1 MPVQARCE
9 RGTRKNN
16 ACALPQR
23 NAVAREP
30 VPNNSMQ
37 PEQSSSGQ
45 REEGGGWARG
55 LPVGA
60 AHLQRGRAGGARSEG
75 KHERRPHGKRGRG
88 ESLVASGERKSC
100 SNVHSCEMSSISSTS
115 GTVTSL
121 FLRRR
126 VPHMCEMNT
135 SSSRPGTETAGRGL
149 APDKIHVG
157 KPSVT
162 RKKSRNGRASRS
174 LNEMRHFLR
183 KRR

>member
-55 LPVGA
+55 VPVEA

-75 KHERRPHGKRGRG
+75 KHERRPHGKRAAERAG
-88 ESLVASGERKSC
+88 GERRTQELLAC
-100 SNVHSCEMSSISSTS
+100 AYC
-115 GTVTSL
+115 
-121 FLRRR
+121 
-126 VPHMCEMNT
+126 MCEMN
-135 SSSRPGTETAGRGL
+135 SYSSRGGTETALFFERGY
-149 APDKIHVG
+149 
-157 KPSVT
+157 
-162 RKKSRNGRASRS
+162 RNGRPRAGSGQ
-174 LNEMRHFLR
+174 NTCR
-183 KRR
+183 KTVRYTKKVKKSHETAERAGP